1 MRILHVS
8 ESLDPAHGGTP
19 AVPKLLGAAQA
30 ALGHE
35 VTILTRHEPAREGA
49 IRASMEGIP
58 GADAIRI
65 ETIPHER
72 GIGSVVHA
80 GARRWCEGS
89 RSGIDVAHLH
99 SMWSPIPHGAARG
112 LARAG
117 VPYCLCPHGMLDAW
131 SMRQSR
137 QRKRLH
143 LALVSRRTM
152 ARAAFV
158 HALNEHEAAC
168 VRAFGF
174 GSPIEVL
181 GNGINPEMLDA
192 LPSPGLFRAAHP
204 ELGDDPFVLFLSRL
218 HHKKGLDL
226 LAPAFGQ
233 LAQTHPWVRLVVVGP
248 DGGARAGFESGVAGV
263 ADRVLLTGPLYG
275 DQKLA
280 ALADASVFCLPSR
293 QEGFSVAICEAM
305 AAGLPIVISDACHFP
320 EAIDAGAGRL
330 CELDPDSIA
339 RSLRE
344 VLDGDGK
351 AMGER
356 GRRLVVDHYTWPA
369 IAARSLELYR
379 ARTPRSG

>member
-30 ALGHE
+30 ALGHA
-35 VTILTRHEPAREGA
+35 VTILTRDEPARADA
-49 IRASMEGIP
+49 IRESMEAIP
-58 GADAIRI
+58 GAGAIRI
-65 ETIPHER
+65 ETVPRE
-72 GIGSVVHA
+72 GGVGSVVSA
-80 GARRWCEGS
+80 GARRWAGEAAGS
-89 RSGIDVAHLH
+89 FDFAHLH

-117 VPYCLCPHGMLDAW
+117 VPYCVCPHGMLDAW

-174 GSPIEVL
+174 GPPAEVL

-192 LPSPGLFRAAHP
+192 MPAPGAFRERYP

-226 LAPAFGQ
+226 LVPAF
-233 LAQTHPWVRLVVVGP
+233 
-248 DGGARAGFESGVAGV
+248 ARV
-263 ADRVLLTGPLYG
+263 
-275 DQKLA
+275 
-280 ALADASVFCLPSR
+280 
-293 QEGFSVAICEAM
+293 
-305 AAGLPIVISDACHFP
+305 AAGDPIAPGSWSSGP
-320 EAIDAGAGRL
+320 TAGRRRG
-330 CELDPDSIA
+330 SSG
-339 RSLRE
+339 RSRR
-344 VLDGDGK
+344 
-351 AMGER
+351 R
-356 GRRLVVDHYTWPA
+356 GSA
-369 IAARSLELYR
+369 IACC
-379 ARTPRSG
+379 